1 MVPNRRHVLKEPGPG
16 TLADALVLA
25 YPTKR
30 HQSAWIGIAV
40 NSTQSVFLAATVLTL
55 VI

>member
-1 MVPNRRHVLKEPGPG
+1 LVPTAATFLKKPGPSI
-16 TLADALVLA
+16 LADALVLA

-30 HQSAWIGIAV
+30 YQSAWI
-40 NSTQSVFLAATVLTL
+40 TL

>member
-1 MVPNRRHVLKEPGPG
+1 MVPTAATFLKKPGPSI
-16 TLADALVLA
+16 LSDALVLA

-30 HQSAWIGIAV
+30 YQSAWIGIAV
-40 NSTQSVFLAATVLTL
+40 HSTQSVFLAATVLTL